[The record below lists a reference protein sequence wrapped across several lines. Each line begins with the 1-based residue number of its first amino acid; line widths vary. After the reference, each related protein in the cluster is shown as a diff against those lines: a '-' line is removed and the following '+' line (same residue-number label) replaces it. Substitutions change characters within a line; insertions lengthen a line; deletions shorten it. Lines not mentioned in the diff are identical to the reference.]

1 MSVSAEALN
10 ARAVPLEQSLGM
22 LRDKLVEVETAVNG
36 IRVRSDEK
44 GEKLD
49 EELLALMNK
58 LKDADDKTENAT
70 GAKPGS

>member
-1 MSVSAEALN
+1 
-10 ARAVPLEQSLGM
+10 M